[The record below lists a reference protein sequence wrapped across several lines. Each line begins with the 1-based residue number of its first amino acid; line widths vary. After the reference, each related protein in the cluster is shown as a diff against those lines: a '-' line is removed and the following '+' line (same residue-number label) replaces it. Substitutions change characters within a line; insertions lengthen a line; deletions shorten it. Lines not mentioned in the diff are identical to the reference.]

1 MTLATRIIPVL
12 LNRRGTLIKG
22 RAFNHNR
29 VVGHTLQAAR
39 IYEARGVDE
48 LVYLDIAATA
58 ENRGPD
64 FDMVRKITADC
75 FMPLAVGGGVSTIE
89 HFRDLLAAG
98 ADKVVINTAA
108 VIKPDLITEASRKFG
123 AQAVTVSIDVRSETV
138 HTHCGNH
145 DTGLDPVAWAR
156 EVEARGAGEILLNR
170 VERDGTLEGY
180 DLELVQAVASAVSI
194 PVVACGGAGELVH
207 FREGLAAG
215 AHAAAAAAIYHF
227 TDVTPADVAEYLSEF
242 YPVRRRIAA

>member
-1 MTLATRIIPVL
+1 MLTRRVIPVIL
-12 LNRRGTLIKG
+12 ARGQEAVKG
-22 RAFNHNR
+22 TAFNSWRSVGQLRQAIR
-29 VVGHTLQAAR
+29 V
-39 IYEARGVDE
+39 YEMRQVDE
-48 LVYLDIAATA
+48 VVFLDIAATPA
-58 ENRGPD
+58 GRGPD
-64 FDMVRKITADC
+64 IAFVKDFAGEFFCPV
-75 FMPLAVGGGVSTIE
+75 AVGGGVSTIE

-215 AHAAAAAAIYHF
+215 AHAAAAAAIFHF
-227 TDVTPADVAEYLSEF
+227 CDYTPADVAEYLSEF
-242 YPVRRRIAA
+242 YPVRKRIAA

>member
-1 MTLATRIIPVL
+1 MLTRRVIPVIL
-12 LNRRGTLIKG
+12 ARGQEAVKG
-22 RAFNHNR
+22 TAFNSWRSVGQLRQAIR
-29 VVGHTLQAAR
+29 V
-39 IYEARGVDE
+39 YEMRQVDE
-48 LVYLDIAATA
+48 VVFLDIAATPA
-58 ENRGPD
+58 GRGPD
-64 FDMVRKITADC
+64 IAFVKDFAGEFFCPV
-75 FMPLAVGGGVSTIE
+75 AVGGGVSTIE